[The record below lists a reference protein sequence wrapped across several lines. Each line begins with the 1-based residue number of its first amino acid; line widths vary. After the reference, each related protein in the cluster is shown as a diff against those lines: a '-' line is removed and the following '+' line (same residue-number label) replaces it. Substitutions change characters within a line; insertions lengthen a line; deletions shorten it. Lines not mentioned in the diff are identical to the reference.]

1 MAVGDGCSADSKPPC
16 REPLWYQVRD
26 DRRKQWSRWCSR
38 GIGAVLGITIVL
50 VMALGPVI
58 VELDGWLTE
67 RRQNKAER
75 KAERKAAAKVTARP
89 VFH

>member
-1 MAVGDGCSADSKPPC
+1 
-16 REPLWYQVRD
+16 
-26 DRRKQWSRWCSR
+26 
-38 GIGAVLGITIVL
+38 
-50 VMALGPVI
+50 MALGPVI